1 MTNNTQISAAQV
13 KVAVDEDPINDL
25 KEKICIVNTNNA
37 EFCAR
42 LTAIH
47 GENELWF
54 TNRSGLLVMVRRESV
69 TSIRPLTSQRR
80 EE

>member
-1 MTNNTQISAAQV
+1 MTNNPIDSGCYVKAAS
-13 KVAVDEDPINDL
+13 DEDPINDL
-25 KEKICIVNTNNA
+25 KGKICIVNTNNA